1 MTGFIYGEPLGTNEA
16 TTMNEMEQKAER
28 YFRKCLADH
37 EWKEDGKTYVR
48 VGRAV
53 KQLERM
59 YPKIPYALLRR
70 QSNMSGKWVHLI
82 IPAFHVEEYVNV
94 HNYEEEDN
102 WFSIEGS
109 YRDVRA
115 EQKHL
120 IQVNMSA

>member
-28 YFRKCLADH
+28 YFRKCLAD
-37 EWKEDGKTYVR
+37 
-48 VGRAV
+48 
-53 KQLERM
+53 
-59 YPKIPYALLRR
+59 
-70 QSNMSGKWVHLI
+70 
-82 IPAFHVEEYVNV
+82 NV